1 MTARSRAGSRT
12 GYMSLCT
19 DRAPS
24 GERARDRTY
33 THGDQISLPD
43 ICLAAQITGN
53 QRFDVDLSPYPAIR
67 RISLALKE
75 VEAFLHQL
83 ISLDCGPR

>member
-1 MTARSRAGSRT
+1 
-12 GYMSLCT
+12 
-19 DRAPS
+19 
-24 GERARDRTY
+24 
-33 THGDQISLPD
+33 LPD

-53 QRFDVDLSPYPAIR
+53 QRFDVDLSPYPTIR

-83 ISLDCGPR
+83 ISLDCGRGDLLWRSMKPQRLGSPIASRPGVDRL